1 MLLLRPPSEGKTPG
15 GTDPWT
21 TDSGRFGVALHELR
35 TTVNN
40 ALVNPD
46 VPLPAGARRTNPV
59 SLPAYQRYSGV
70 VWKHLSPATFT
81 DETFRRACDQVAV
94 VSAVGGLFAFAD
106 PVPEYKLKV
115 GASFREVGSVAKLW
129 QPQLGAFINE
139 ELRRVTHDGQRFVI
153 DLLALD
159 QAAAVRRPEGLP
171 WYRVELLGPGG
182 QRSGH
187 NGKAAKGRLARALL
201 DAIDPEQFLHDLLL
215 GTTVLDLDGWA
226 PRLVS

>member
-1 MLLLRPPSEGKTPG
+1 MLLLLPPSEGKTPG
-15 GTDPWT
+15 GTNPWT
-21 TDSGRFGVALHELR
+21 TDSGQFGVALHELR

-40 ALVNPD
+40 ALDNLD
-46 VPLPAGARRTNPV
+46 VPLPAGALRTQPV
-59 SLPAYQRYSGV
+59 SFPAYQRYSGV

-81 DETFRRACDQVAV
+81 EETFQRACDQVAV

-115 GASFREVGSVAKLW
+115 GATLREVGSVAKLW
-129 QPQLGAFINE
+129 QPHLGAVIDD
-139 ELRRVTHDGQRFVI
+139 ELRREPHDGQRFVV
-153 DLLALD
+153 DLLALE

-201 DAIDPEQFLHDLLL
+201 DAEDPEQFLNDLLH
-215 GTTVLDLDGWA
+215 GTSALDLDGWA
-226 PRLVS
+226 PRLVP

>member
-1 MLLLRPPSEGKTPG
+1 MLLLLPPSEGKTPG

-21 TDSGRFGVALHELR
+21 TDSGRFGVTLHELR

-40 ALVNPD
+40 TLNNPD
-46 VPLPAGARRTNPV
+46 LPPPAGARRTNPV

-70 VWKHLSPATFT
+70 VWKHLNPTTFT
-81 DETFRRACDQVAV
+81 AETFRRASDHVAV
-94 VSAVGGLFAFAD
+94 VSAVGGLFAFTD

-115 GASFREVGSVAKLW
+115 GASLRQVGSVAKLW
-129 QPQLGAFINE
+129 QSQLGAAIDE
-139 ELRRVTHDGQRFVI
+139 ELRREPHDGQHYVV
-153 DLLALD
+153 DLLALE

-171 WYRVELLGPGG
+171 WYRVELIGPGG

-201 DAIDPEQFLHDLLL
+201 DADDPEQFLRELLH
-215 GTTVLDLDGWA
+215 GAAALDLDGWA
-226 PRLVS
+226 PHLLP